1 MSDTKSNSGTLM
13 LDATCAPQ
21 HIAFPQDINLLN
33 TSREDL
39 EKMIDTICHDYKI
52 KKPRT
57 YRDKARKDYLNL
69 AKSKKRTRPKIRKA
83 IKKQLNYIKRDLGY
97 IDRYLKEGK
106 VLRIKDANRLA
117 VI

>member
-1 MSDTKSNSGTLM
+1 MIIDYNNNNNKEDGTPGPGEKQEANSLNTKSNSGTLM

-52 KKPRT
+52 KSREHIETKPE
-57 YRDKARKDYLNL
+57 
-69 AKSKKRTRPKIRKA
+69 KIT
-83 IKKQLNYIKRDLGY
+83 
-97 IDRYLKEGK
+97 
-106 VLRIKDANRLA
+106 
-117 VI
+117 